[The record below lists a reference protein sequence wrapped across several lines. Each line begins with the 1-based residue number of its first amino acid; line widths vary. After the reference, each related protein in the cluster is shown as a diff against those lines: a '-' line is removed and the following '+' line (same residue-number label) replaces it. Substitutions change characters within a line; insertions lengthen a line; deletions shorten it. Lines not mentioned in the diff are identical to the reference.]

1 MRKDLLFPMAV
12 VVLLAASIYAP
23 GSVHAQPT
31 GSSAEAAPADA
42 LVEGTVKKVNPAA
55 KTIDVSTGV
64 PGLWN
69 KRLELTDRTEIL
81 DEGRTATLDD
91 IQEGVKVKASYETMA
106 GKNFATR
113 IDLISSGPPMENPE
127 PEEVLRVPR

>member
-1 MRKDLLFPMAV
+1 MRKDLLFPMTV
-12 VVLLAASIYAP
+12 VVSLCAFVYVP
-23 GSVHAQPT
+23 GGVHAQPT
-31 GSSAEAAPADA
+31 GSSAQAASGEA
-42 LVEGTVKKVNPAA
+42 LVEGTVKKVNPVA

-69 KRLELTDRTEIL
+69 KRLELTDRTEIV

-91 IQEGVKVKASYETMA
+91 IQEGVTVKASYETLA

-113 IDLISSGPPMENPE
+113 IDLISSGPPMENPG
-127 PEEVLRVPR
+127 PEEVLRGPK